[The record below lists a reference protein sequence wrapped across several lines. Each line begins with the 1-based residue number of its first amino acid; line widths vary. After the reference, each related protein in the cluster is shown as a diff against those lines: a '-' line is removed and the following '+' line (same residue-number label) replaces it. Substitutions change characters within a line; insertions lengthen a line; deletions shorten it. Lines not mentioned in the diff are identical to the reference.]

1 MSLPPERKSIFL
13 KPYGYLSHNG
23 LISAV
28 YTEAD
33 YRKLL
38 DAGGWEASS
47 KTQYDRQRR
56 RSVNRLSPA
65 IREPKPDPKRAK

>member
-1 MSLPPERKSIFL
+1 MSLPPERRFL
-13 KPYGYLSHNG
+13 FPKPYGYLSHNG

-47 KTQYDRQRR
+47 KTQYDAQRR
-56 RSVNRLSPA
+56 RSVGRCSPA
-65 IREPKPDPKRAK
+65 VRESRPDPKRIK